1 MTTAKVARDMTRR
14 VEGCLGKAHDDEPV
28 FVLRGQDIFAAD
40 LVERWA
46 NLAEAQ
52 QCPASKVLA
61 ARAIARAMF
70 EWRTK
75 KLPD

>member
-1 MTTAKVARDMTRR
+1 MTKIEPRR
-14 VEGCLGKAHDDEPV
+14 PFVRHTDPEPV
-28 FVLRGQDIFAAD
+28 FILRAQDIFATI

-46 NLAEAQ
+46 NMAEDAG
-52 QCPASKVLA
+52 CPASKVLA
-61 ARAIARAMF
+61 ARTIARAMF